1 MIWESDFNYD
11 EVYGEGDG
19 IVTYLHCPSC
29 GADCK
34 FSRRDDEVD
43 NYRLQHGF
51 VFETAEEAI
60 EAAEKMLAAINEQ

>member
-1 MIWESDFNYD
+1 MRCWYCGEDMIWESDFNYD

-43 NYRLQHGF
+43 NRTYNQIQSGSPFPRL
-51 VFETAEEAI
+51 
-60 EAAEKMLAAINEQ
+60 L

>member
-1 MIWESDFNYD
+1 MRCWYCGEDMIWESDFNYD

-34 FSRRDDEVD
+34 FSRRDDEDD
-43 NYRLQHGF
+43 N
-51 VFETAEEAI
+51 
-60 EAAEKMLAAINEQ
+60 

>member
-29 GADCK
+29 GADRK
-34 FSRRDDEVD
+34 FSRRDDEDD
-43 NYRLQHGF
+43 NFL
-51 VFETAEEAI
+51 I
-60 EAAEKMLAAINEQ
+60 